1 MLLAKTYGHDIQLEA
16 YKNSVDEL
24 INHLNSKHKTIKD
37 KDKKDDLKILK
48 TYVDKL

>member
-37 KDKKDDLKILK
+37 KKDDLKILK
-48 TYVDKL
+48 NI

>member
-37 KDKKDDLKILK
+37 KIC
-48 TYVDKL
+48 TIYRICNV